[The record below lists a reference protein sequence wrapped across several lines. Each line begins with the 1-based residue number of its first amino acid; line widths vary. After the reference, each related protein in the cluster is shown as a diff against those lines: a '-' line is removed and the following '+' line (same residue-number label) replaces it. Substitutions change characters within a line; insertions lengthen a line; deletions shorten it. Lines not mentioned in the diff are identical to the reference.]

1 MPTQANA
8 EHDPQKRL
16 DDPAQSP
23 LVAASFEQITGKA
36 SAQPKQAQEVPYGT
50 PVAAS
55 FEQITGKKSSIP
67 QKGKSKDSKVKPKG
81 GIELR
86 DTAYGKVRIY
96 KVTSG
101 NYPIQ
106 IAQDTLIYDI
116 YELALLQHPTIV
128 QKLGLRQK
136 GYFDYNALVQM
147 SRDDRDFEYWIKG
160 FAKQWIVHPDDELL
174 LDRLP
179 GIPLPKEKKNK
190 KERAASVFEKLLLKD
205 KKPDKPKY
213 RKANDVENWLKKNVS
228 PDEADRIFDALGNLG
243 AKRHRGLMKLIKRK
257 GLDPE
262 KDKAEIVKVLY
273 NLANEEKKF
282 PGGASNSFHTVY
294 QAKTKVDGKD
304 VRIYESSKKYPGLF
318 TTDGKQCY
326 YASETGP
333 VTVHHQ
339 ELADGTWKKYVK

>member
-1 MPTQANA
+1 MPEPKHAHDL
-8 EHDPQKRL
+8 HDPLHQQPQYEAATPESLGVKPRPEPPRGTL
-16 DDPAQSP
+16 ANMTNQRIGGLGHVGPKIQGGLGKPA
-23 LVAASFEQITGKA
+23 TK
-36 SAQPKQAQEVPYGT
+36 
-50 PVAAS
+50 PVA
-55 FEQITGKKSSIP
+55 Q
-67 QKGKSKDSKVKPKG
+67 G

-86 DTAYGKVRIY
+86 DTPYGKVRIY

-128 QKLGLRQK
+128 QKLNLRQQ

-147 SRDDRDFEYWIKG
+147 SRNDRDFEYWIKG
-160 FAKQWIVHPDDELL
+160 FAKQWIVHPRDELL

-179 GIPLPKEKKNK
+179 GIPLPKEQKNK
-190 KERAASVFEKLLLKD
+190 KERAASAFEKLLLKD

-213 RKANDVENWLKKNVS
+213 RNATDFENWLKKNVS

-262 KDKAEIVKVLY
+262 KDKAEIVKVLFD
-273 NLANEEKKF
+273 LANKEKKF
-282 PGGASNSFHTVY
+282 PGGASNSFHPIHGT
-294 QAKTKVDGKD
+294 TKIDGKD
-304 VRIYESSKKYPGLF
+304 VRVYEPSKKYPGLF
-318 TTDGKQCY
+318 TQDGNHFY
-326 YASETGP
+326 YAAETGR
-333 VTVHHQ
+333 VHVPKN
-339 ELADGTWKKYVK
+339 ELTNGTWKKYVE